1 MDIKMIIINYV
12 PVLLILFFLGIYMPN
27 LTRKEIFFGIRIP
40 EDMISTPEIIQF
52 KKQYI
57 KNYLLVCGLLLLVIV
72 GAVIYSKNEIVF
84 VIGIFIYLFVEMMV
98 YYNTHK
104 KVKEFKS
111 QHNWEEGKREVLVVD
126 TSFRSNK
133 NGKILVSSLWFLV
146 PIAIIIANIIIGYKV
161 YPDLPNKLPLH
172 WNSQGIVD
180 TWVQKS
186 PKVIFMLP
194 VTEVGMLV
202 VMYISYKVIGMS
214 KVQINA
220 SNPGVSREQNRRF
233 RYLWSGYI
241 VFLSVFITLI
251 FTFAQLTVLTVIK
264 CTSDQMVIAIAIP
277 TIIIIVAS
285 IVLSVMTGQ
294 GGSRIK
300 ISQDNKNEGYIDRND
315 DKYWKMGMFYVNKND
330 PAMII
335 EKRFGIGWTINFGNT
350 KAILLFILLMIF
362 IILSSVM
369 SVWMAK

>member
-40 EDMISTPEIIQF
+40 EDIIDTPEIIRF
-52 KKQYI
+52 KRQYI
-57 KNYLLVCGLLLLVIV
+57 KNYLLICGLLLLVIV

-104 KVKEFKS
+104 KVKDFKS
-111 QHNWEEGKREVLVVD
+111 KHNWEEGKREVLVVD

-186 PKVIFMLP
+186 HKVIFMLP

-220 SNPGVSREQNRRF
+220 SNPEVSREQNRRF

-264 CTSDQMVIAIAIP
+264 CTSDQMVIAIVIP

-285 IVLSVMTGQ
+285 IALSVITGQ

-350 KAILLFILLMIF
+350 KAIILFILLMIF